1 MSNDKWSEQKIEQL
15 LSQVPKLNDT
25 RSKEQ
30 VLNRL
35 KEEKSTKGQTSTKK
49 RRYWAPPAVA
59 VAALITLT
67 LLTASLL
74 NQSNSSNEST
84 ASQAMDMEAAK
95 STATEEIEFTNDS
108 NDPSSKKVAGEGEEE
123 EAAGESARYNLTS
136 LPSGSSG
143 TAVYSTDLSDDVTIF
158 RVGLIGEAANSVPVT
173 FLIPKTQIVEDFG
186 DKNPTSLELYQ
197 MYAPLLDEE
206 GLGFSEYHPYKGS
219 FSTEGT
225 TLIHTLPKDH
235 DYDMASGTITV
246 YKQSLKETFQDYNQI
261 VFRNEDGSPVVFD
274 QVGEPSKPMNLKD
287 GGYNYYLYSQSNG
300 SVYLTPNFGQSY
312 SSLPEALLQMK
323 ESDNDL
329 YTSVIPQ
336 EITFEV
342 KNEKGITHVIFN
354 KAVDLEQM
362 DSTTAM
368 NMIEGLLLTGASFG
382 QPLQFENV
390 VQENWSNF
398 DFTQPLPIPIGSNKM
413 SFMPLINE

>member
-30 VLNRL
+30 ILNRL
-35 KEEKSTKGQTSTKK
+35 KEEKSLKGQTSTKK

-67 LLTASLL
+67 LLTASFL

-84 ASQAMDMEAAK
+84 ANQTMDMEAAK
-95 STATEEIEFTNDS
+95 SMETEEIEITNDI
-108 NDPSSKKVAGEGEEE
+108 NEPPSMKVAEDGEGE
-123 EAAGESARYNLTS
+123 AGESATFNLTS
-136 LPSGSSG
+136 LSSGSYG
-143 TAVYSTDLSDDVTIF
+143 TAVYSTDLSDDVTLF
-158 RVGLIGEAANSVPVT
+158 RVGLSGEAANSVPVT
-173 FLIPKTQIVEDFG
+173 FLIHKTQIEEDFG

-197 MYAPLLDEE
+197 MYAPRIDEE

-235 DYDMASGTITV
+235 DYDMASGNNTV
-246 YKQSLKETFQDYNQI
+246 FTQTLKETFQEYNQI

-274 QVGEPSKPMNLKD
+274 QVGEPSKPMNLND

-300 SVYLTPNFGQSY
+300 SVYLTPNFGESY
-312 SSLPEALLQMK
+312 KSLPEALLQMK
-323 ESDNDL
+323 ENKNDI

-336 EITFEV
+336 GITFEV

-390 VQENWSNF
+390 VQENWNNF
-398 DFTQPLPIPIGSNKM
+398 DFTQPLPIPIGSNKIIP
-413 SFMPLINE
+413 MPLINE

>member
-30 VLNRL
+30 ILNRL
-35 KEEKSTKGQTSTKK
+35 KEEKSLKGQTSTKK

-67 LLTASLL
+67 LLTASFL

-84 ASQAMDMEAAK
+84 ANQTMDMEAAK
-95 STATEEIEFTNDS
+95 SMETEEIEITNDI
-108 NDPSSKKVAGEGEEE
+108 NEPPSMKVAEDGEGE
-123 EAAGESARYNLTS
+123 AGESATFNLTS
-136 LPSGSSG
+136 LSSGSYG
-143 TAVYSTDLSDDVTIF
+143 TAVYSTDLSDDVTLF
-158 RVGLIGEAANSVPVT
+158 RVGLSGEAANSVPVT
-173 FLIPKTQIVEDFG
+173 FLIHKTQIEEDFG

-197 MYAPLLDEE
+197 MYAPRIDEE

-235 DYDMASGTITV
+235 DYDMASGNNTV
-246 YKQSLKETFQDYNQI
+246 FTQTLKETFQEYNQI

-274 QVGEPSKPMNLKD
+274 QVGEPSKPMNLND

-300 SVYLTPNFGQSY
+300 SVYLTPNFGESY
-312 SSLPEALLQMK
+312 KSLPKALLQMK
-323 ESDNDL
+323 ENKNDI

-336 EITFEV
+336 GITFEV

-390 VQENWSNF
+390 VQENWNNF

-413 SFMPLINE
+413 SFIPLINE

>member
-30 VLNRL
+30 ILNRL
-35 KEEKSTKGQTSTKK
+35 KEEKSLKGQTSTKK

-67 LLTASLL
+67 LLTASFL

-84 ASQAMDMEAAK
+84 ANQTMDMEAAK
-95 STATEEIEFTNDS
+95 SMETEEIEITNDI
-108 NDPSSKKVAGEGEEE
+108 NEPPSMKVAEDGEGE
-123 EAAGESARYNLTS
+123 AGESATFNLTS
-136 LPSGSSG
+136 LSSGSYG
-143 TAVYSTDLSDDVTIF
+143 TAVYSTDLSDDVTLF
-158 RVGLIGEAANSVPVT
+158 RVGLSGEAANSVPVT
-173 FLIPKTQIVEDFG
+173 FLIHKTQIEEDFG

-197 MYAPLLDEE
+197 MYAPRIDEE

-235 DYDMASGTITV
+235 YYDMASGNNTV
-246 YKQSLKETFQDYNQI
+246 FTQTLKETFQEYNQI

-274 QVGEPSKPMNLKD
+274 QVGEPSKPMNLND

-300 SVYLTPNFGQSY
+300 SVYLTPNFGESY
-312 SSLPEALLQMK
+312 KSLPEALLQMK
-323 ESDNDL
+323 ENKNDI

-336 EITFEV
+336 GITFEV

-390 VQENWSNF
+390 VQENWNNF

-413 SFMPLINE
+413 DFKPLINE

>member
-30 VLNRL
+30 ILNRL
-35 KEEKSTKGQTSTKK
+35 KEENLLKGQTSTKK

-84 ASQAMDMEAAK
+84 ANQAMDMEAAK
-95 STATEEIEFTNDS
+95 SMATEEIEITNDI
-108 NDPSSKKVAGEGEEE
+108 DETTSKKVAVEEE
-123 EAAGESARYNLTS
+123 EEGESATYNLTS

-143 TAVYSTDLSDDVTIF
+143 TAVYPNDISGEVSLF
-158 RVGLIGEAANSVPVT
+158 RVGLSGDAANSVPVT
-173 FLIPKTQIVEDFG
+173 FLIPKIQIEEDFG

-197 MYAPLLDEE
+197 MYAPRLDEE
-206 GLGFSEYHPYKGS
+206 ILGFSEYHPYKGS
-219 FSTEGT
+219 FSTEGN

-246 YKQSLKETFQDYNQI
+246 FTQSLKETFQDYNQI
-261 VFRNEDGSPVVFD
+261 IFRNEDGSPVVFD
-274 QVGEPSKPMNLKD
+274 QVGEPSKPMNLND

-300 SVYLTPNFGQSY
+300 SVYLTPNFGRSFN
-312 SSLPEALLQMK
+312 SLPEALLQMK
-323 ESDNDL
+323 ENDNDI

-342 KNEKGITHVIFN
+342 KNEKGITNVIFD
-354 KAVDLEQM
+354 KPLDLEQM

-390 VQENWSNF
+390 VQENWNNF

-413 SFMPLINE
+413 SFRPLINE

>member
-25 RSKEQ
+25 RSQEQ
-30 VLNRL
+30 ILIRL
-35 KEEKSTKGQTSTKK
+35 KEEKLLKGQTSTKK

-67 LLTASLL
+67 LITASLL

-84 ASQAMDMEAAK
+84 ANQAMDMEAAK
-95 STATEEIEFTNDS
+95 SMATEEIEITNDI
-108 NDPSSKKVAGEGEEE
+108 NEPTSKKVAEEGEEE
-123 EAAGESARYNLTS
+123 AGESAAFNLTS
-136 LPSGSSG
+136 LPSEISG
-143 TAVYSTDLSDDVTIF
+143 TAVYPNDITDDVSLF
-158 RVGLIGEAANSVPVT
+158 RVGLAGDAANSVPVT
-173 FLIPKTQIVEDFG
+173 FLIHKTQIEEDFG

-197 MYAPLLDEE
+197 MYAPRLDEE
-206 GLGFSEYHPYKGS
+206 ALGFSEYHPYKGS
-219 FSTEGT
+219 FSTEGN

-246 YKQSLKETFQDYNQI
+246 FTQSLKETFQDYNQI

-274 QVGEPSKPMNLKD
+274 QIGEPSKPMNLND

-300 SVYLTPNFGQSY
+300 SVYLTPNFGRSFN
-312 SSLPEALLQMK
+312 SLPEALLQMK
-323 ESDNDL
+323 ENDNDI
-329 YTSVIPQ
+329 YTSVIPR
-336 EITFEV
+336 EVTFEV

-354 KAVDLEQM
+354 KALDLEQM

-368 NMIEGLLLTGASFG
+368 NMIEGMLLTGASFG

-390 VQENWSNF
+390 VQENWGNF
-398 DFTQPLPIPIGSNKM
+398 NFTKPLPIPIGANKI
-413 SFMPLINE
+413 SVMPLINE